1 MAFPLGSRL
10 FLTET
15 FFSLSTATTSLA
27 KSAPASLMEQQK
39 ISIFLASMNA
49 LEEKFT
55 FGVAS
60 GEVEFNFPNVFVDV
74 LGENAPE

>member
-1 MAFPLGSRL
+1 MEESGLLASVAGGI
-10 FLTET
+10 TDG
-15 FFSLSTATTSLA
+15 TATTSLA